1 MSRAWNLDAA
11 QIGPRCIRRTNA
23 FWARALKSTK
33 LEILRFFRKFIARS
47 TLSRCLREGFFG
59 VRNTLGS
66 STWHWEGGWTAT
78 YLACEASPESD
89 TLTLSNAIWLSG
101 IVQPTAFRRR
111 SQIFFYNQT
120 LDCIGALLCAE
131 QSSSQSCKL
140 RSDRRRRR
148 RKLLFAQF
156 SFSSV
161 QLVLA
166 PFVLAQ
172 HELAKLNKKLL
183 HHLRLSKAAL
193 PTQRPLGTCHC
204 GHNAAFNHPHTL
216 AATKPCHTAHYT
228 YVRSI
233 VDYIC
238 ILHSLDPLLVLFA

>member
-1 MSRAWNLDAA
+1 MLESG
-11 QIGPRCIRRTNA
+11 I
-23 FWARALKSTK
+23 FWRKKHFRLVNVAL
-33 LEILRFFRKFIARS
+33 R
-47 TLSRCLREGFFG
+47 
-59 VRNTLGS
+59 
-66 STWHWEGGWTAT
+66 GGWTAT

-111 SQIFFYNQT
+111 TQIFFYNQT

-148 RKLLFAQF
+148 RRRKLLFAQF

-172 HELAKLNKKLL
+172 HELAKVNNTNL
-183 HHLRLSKAAL
+183 HHLRLSMAAYQLNGLLGPVTVVTMQLLIILTLLL
-193 PTQRPLGTCHC
+193 PPNHATQHIIICQINC
-204 GHNAAFNHPHTL
+204 GL
-216 AATKPCHTAHYT
+216 Y
-228 YVRSI
+228 
-233 VDYIC
+233 
-238 ILHSLDPLLVLFA
+238 LHFA

>member
-1 MSRAWNLDAA
+1 MLERG
-11 QIGPRCIRRTNA
+11 I
-23 FWARALKSTK
+23 FWRKKHFRLVNVAL
-33 LEILRFFRKFIARS
+33 R
-47 TLSRCLREGFFG
+47 
-59 VRNTLGS
+59 
-66 STWHWEGGWTAT
+66 GGWTAT

-111 SQIFFYNQT
+111 LQIFFYNQT

-131 QSSSQSCKL
+131 QSSSPKL
-140 RSDRRRRR
+140 
-148 RKLLFAQF
+148 QI
-156 SFSSV
+156 
-161 QLVLA
+161 
-166 PFVLAQ
+166 
-172 HELAKLNKKLL
+172 AKWPEEEEK
-183 HHLRLSKAAL
+183 KAAFCAIFLFLGTTRTRTICTRTTRARKTQQKTSSSSQTLEGCL

>member
-1 MSRAWNLDAA
+1 MLERG
-11 QIGPRCIRRTNA
+11 I
-23 FWARALKSTK
+23 FWRKKHFRLVNVAL
-33 LEILRFFRKFIARS
+33 R
-47 TLSRCLREGFFG
+47 
-59 VRNTLGS
+59 
-66 STWHWEGGWTAT
+66 GGWTAT

-111 SQIFFYNQT
+111 LQIFFYNQT

-148 RKLLFAQF
+148 RKPLFVQF

-183 HHLRLSKAAL
+183 HHLRFSKAAYQLNGLLGPVTVVTMQLLIILTLLL
-193 PTQRPLGTCHC
+193 PPNHATQHIIHMSDKLWTIFAFCIVLIHC
-204 GHNAAFNHPHTL
+204 
-216 AATKPCHTAHYT
+216 
-228 YVRSI
+228 
-233 VDYIC
+233 
-238 ILHSLDPLLVLFA
+238 